1 MNAPV
6 TRVRGL
12 VRGSVQGAGFR
23 YWCQQEAE
31 RLGLS
36 GWVKNLVD
44 GRVEFEVQG
53 PPESVGSFT
62 DLVHEGPRTARVQ
75 SVHLSEREVQDEGR
89 GGLRIVG

>member
-1 MNAPV
+1 MNAHL

-12 VRGSVQGAGFR
+12 VRGSVQGVGFR
-23 YWCQQEAE
+23 YWCQREAE

-53 PPESVGSFT
+53 LRADVQSFT
-62 DLVHEGPRTARVQ
+62 DLVQEGPRTARVQ
-75 SVHLSEREVQDEGR
+75 SVHLSEREVQETGR